1 MVKPHMLVLSAAIA
15 EFMGFSVENSMS
27 IAFGSMIGSMIG
39 FLFASYPF
47 ALAERDKLNALYAKE
62 ICKCSL
68 PIKHLFKRS
77 AAKSEKKLIRLSL
90 PFDRIIVEIDA
101 FSILQFT
108 INASI
113 NHMKIQKL
121 FFSRFLRIL
130 ASSE

>member
-1 MVKPHMLVLSAAIA
+1 MLVLSAAIA

-27 IAFGSMIGSMIG
+27 IAFGSMIG
-39 FLFASYPF
+39 FLFVSYPF

>member
-27 IAFGSMIGSMIG
+27 IAFGSMIG
-39 FLFASYPF
+39 FLFVSYPF

>member
-27 IAFGSMIGSMIG
+27 IAFGSMIG
-39 FLFASYPF
+39 FLFVSYPF

-113 NHMKIQKL
+113 IHMKIQ
-121 FFSRFLRIL
+121 
-130 ASSE
+130 

>member
-27 IAFGSMIGSMIG
+27 IAFGSMIG
-39 FLFASYPF
+39 FLFVSYPF

-101 FSILQFT
+101 FSILQFM

-121 FFSRFLRIL
+121 FFSRFLRIF

>member
-1 MVKPHMLVLSAAIA
+1 MLVLSAAIA

-27 IAFGSMIGSMIG
+27 IAFGSMIG
-39 FLFASYPF
+39 FLFVSYPF

-121 FFSRFLRIL
+121 FLCLR
-130 ASSE
+130 